1 MEKSWL
7 TRLLSGSMQRGKI
20 YFLYTWVSVWTF
32 IAVGNVHHTFELLE
46 SNNIKATPVAVS
58 ETEKEVSEIKAE
70 TNPSFVK
77 EDCTAEAFWKDNIE
91 INFNDNYS
99 EVSLEFKNMKPNEI
113 DTLFMELQFVPVTD
127 NYRNF
132 RGFSFY
138 NFETIQIPSDQ
149 DFYATAISLEGVEDD
164 IEVVLRA
171 TNKLNSR
178 KHSCWSKKLFTI
190 NKNVLAINKVEPAYK
205 ADTFLP
211 YDVKYFDMWNTTED
225 EYIAQY
231 MNYQNLRTLHSTLP
245 EVHEAAVA
253 LLQKDIIK
261 VEEEYEWDKG
271 YLIDR
276 RVIQDEVIIGMFGDV
291 KETDLQHLSRLLTAL
306 HIIAPNL
313 EISYSNNINNVTL
326 PIHFVGCTE
335 HFSSQFNECYRSTLG
350 EFYHPGFFEKK
361 YHGFIWVDGHLQG
374 SDRLFVLTHELGHSL
389 GLGHNLCT
397 DYSVMSYSDLS
408 PRNAYFDYLDL
419 MMLRVLY
426 DPTSKSNWVSEKKLI
441 KKHDLDINKLEIYK
455 TYDSGACHFSPP
467 KYDFLIDIQKNGL

>member
-1 MEKSWL
+1 MKQ
-7 TRLLSGSMQRGKI
+7 TNIVKLSLAIWIFGWSYLCIEQVKLSI
-20 YFLYTWVSVWTF
+20 DHINTKTESISSVVV
-32 IAVGNVHHTFELLE
+32 I
-46 SNNIKATPVAVS
+46 
-58 ETEKEVSEIKAE
+58 ETEKEVSEIKADTE
-70 TNPSFVK
+70 LSTIK
-77 EDCTAEAFWKDNIE
+77 EDCNAEAFWKDNIE
-91 INFNDNYS
+91 INFNENYS

-138 NFETIQIPSDQ
+138 NFKTIQIPSDQ
-149 DFYATAISLEGVEDD
+149 DSYATAISLEGVEDD

-178 KHSCWSKKLFTI
+178 KHSCWSKRLFTI
-190 NKNVLAINKVEPAYK
+190 NKNVLAINKVELAYK

-231 MNYQNLRTLHSTLP
+231 MKYQNIRTLHSTLP
-245 EVHEAAVA
+245 KVHEAAVA

-335 HFSSQFNECYRSTLG
+335 HFSSQFNECYRNTLG